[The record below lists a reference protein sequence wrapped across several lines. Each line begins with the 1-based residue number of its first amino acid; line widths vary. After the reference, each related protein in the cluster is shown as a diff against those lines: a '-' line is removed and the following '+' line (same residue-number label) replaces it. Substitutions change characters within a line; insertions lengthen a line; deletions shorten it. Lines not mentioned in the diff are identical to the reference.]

1 MENYELLRKLPFYHD
16 VNISIKERAFSGYA
30 ETYKVEIINNKS
42 LSDLFYASEYS
53 IKNLFDKLLREKLG
67 FKYVLTSRI
76 LKKHIN
82 NNEPKSCTVYFN
94 SLVKTGINWRY
105 QLNDSFE
112 KILNLSDICI
122 NESSEWTI
130 DQIEGLYIYASN
142 YKPLLGGSYIPL
154 SKVLNNLMKSLINL
168 KYKDHKCFMWC
179 HVRLI
184 NPQNR
189 NAERKANK
197 IKKLLLI

>member
-1 MENYELLRKLPFYHD
+1 MTH
-16 VNISIKERAFSGYA
+16 
-30 ETYKVEIINNKS
+30 
-42 LSDLFYASEYS
+42 
-53 IKNLFDKLLREKLG
+53 
-67 FKYVLTSRI
+67 
-76 LKKHIN
+76 LK
-82 NNEPKSCTVYFN
+82 
-94 SLVKTGINWRY
+94 
-105 QLNDSFE
+105 

-130 DQIEGLYIYASN
+130 DRIEGLYIYASN